1 MTSLAK
7 HICCPG
13 IPFVERC
20 KPMRFGLSVLAK
32 FLVTPETLPLGVYN
46 TLTEKAPWV
55 HGPQADARGNSTM
68 KVIFGGERRSSIVH
82 L

>member
-1 MTSLAK
+1 
-7 HICCPG
+7 
-13 IPFVERC
+13 
-20 KPMRFGLSVLAK
+20 MRFGLSVLAK

-68 KVIFGGERRSSIVH
+68 KVIVGGQKWSPIVH
-82 L
+82 PESVQALKRWCNWVLVRQTSLM